1 MSDRWSNNPWTDERI
16 AKLKSEVDGVRV
28 TIKPAEGKAA

>member
-1 MSDRWSNNPWTDERI
+1 MTVVRKVSSEWSDQ
-16 AKLKSEVDGVRV
+16 VDGMRV